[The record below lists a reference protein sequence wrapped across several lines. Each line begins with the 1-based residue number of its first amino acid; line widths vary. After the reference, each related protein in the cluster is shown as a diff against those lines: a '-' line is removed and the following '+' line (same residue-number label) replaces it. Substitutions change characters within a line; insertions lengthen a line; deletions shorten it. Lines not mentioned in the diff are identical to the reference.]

1 MATIYRGL
9 NVNFYLNDIIN
20 DREALINL
28 GLNPDDLEVVT
39 GISQGENGIEKNE
52 FKTISG
58 LSLDAQKELFSVSRS
73 GQNIEQLLTS
83 SNKVDFIN
91 RVFDLNMQFGAD
103 IDDQLRAGAIK
114 YKFYDYPTGNIRSAD
129 ISTSRIS
136 SWSSLG
142 DGVVDD
148 DTPIIYGSQV
158 EILGGKIKIT
168 DLGTTSAPAEKRYP
182 SELPTDTMTIKLD
195 GVDREFYVMRDI
207 PIVAYGTFRNASF
220 NHTVNELS
228 ITNGN
233 GDQIRP
239 VWRIENLNDPN
250 DFRHTFS
257 PYTGAN
263 AQYLGQSSVG
273 LSSSYTFRDQRA
285 RTLTRKI
292 EFYYP
297 PKEITYL
304 RLSGI
309 NMTDLPQASLPNVE
323 TLDFSFNSLQ
333 TLPAFYGD
341 LTPNL
346 RNLNLRVNIFTTANA
361 AGVDTTLSNFFAKSA
376 GGAME
381 ELRTLNLQATF
392 SAGENIDLTYL
403 TSLETLNWAAYYNR
417 YNYRRMTG
425 SVTPRV
431 NSSSIISYTFTN
443 HGYSWLASNVNL
455 ADRLDYLNLNWTG
468 IRGCTTGTGSTT
480 RTLTFPNATD
490 TLSNIYLAGARTSVI
505 DVSNFTDLVD
515 YRHYYNYDFG
525 GADRTIAGKFS
536 GGTATG
542 ALGRLSYVSFYS
554 SYITGELNG
563 EFSNKPSLGTIDLR
577 YTSLG
582 PGGLTTNEFSG
593 SGALANIYIAGGSF
607 NTDNF
612 FGNTQGSTGYSYANG
627 DQTISDSQ
635 VFTPTNMS
643 RFYAYDNRGIGGFL
657 PDMNGARNMY
667 YLLLRNTN
675 LTGEIPNFA
684 LNTRLAYI
692 RFEGARFEGQIP
704 GFNSGAIRYVRL
716 ENNNFSL
723 SLPEQNLRNCYLF
736 YAHGNSISGSIPSWA
751 NCPSM
756 TYLKLN
762 SNSITGY
769 IPTAISSLR
778 YLRNFDVSNNNL
790 SVAAI
795 QNIISDLMA
804 NYAARNRRGVTVNM
818 LGNGVAESDL
828 SEEALANLNTVR
840 SYGWSVLI

>member
-20 DREALINL
+20 DREALLNL
-28 GLNPDDLEVVT
+28 GLNPDDLEVVS
-39 GISQGENGIEKNE
+39 GIGRGDNSIEKNE

-58 LSLDAQKELFSVSRS
+58 LNLDAQKELFSIARS

-91 RVFDLNMQFGAD
+91 RVFDLNMEFGAD
-103 IDDQLRAGAIK
+103 VDDQLRAGAIK
-114 YKFYDYPTGNIRSAD
+114 YKFYDYASDTLRTAD

-136 SWSSLG
+136 SWSSIG
-142 DGVVDD
+142 DGVVTN

-158 EILGGKIKIT
+158 EILGGAIKIT
-168 DLGTTSAPAEKRYP
+168 DLGTTTAPAEKRYP
-182 SELPTDTMTIKLD
+182 AELPTDTLTLNINGTNRD
-195 GVDREFYVMRDI
+195 FYVMRDI
-207 PIVAYGTFRNASF
+207 PIVAYGTFRNATF
-220 NHTVNELS
+220 NHTVDQLA

-239 VWRIENLNDPN
+239 VWRIENLNDPS

-257 PYTGAN
+257 AYTGAN

-273 LSSSYTFRDQRA
+273 LSGSYTFRDQRA

-297 PKEITYL
+297 PKEIKYI
-304 RLSGI
+304 RLAGI

-323 TLDFSFNSLQ
+323 TLDFSFNALQ

-346 RNLNLRVNIFTTANA
+346 KSLNLRLNVFTTANQ
-361 AGVDTTLSNFFAKSA
+361 AGVNTTLSNFFAKSG
-376 GGAME
+376 GGAMDKLE
-381 ELRTLNLQATF
+381 YLNLQTTF
-392 SAGENIDLTYL
+392 SANENIDMSYL
-403 TSLETLNWAAYYNR
+403 TSLRSLYWAAYYNR

-431 NSSSIISYTFTN
+431 NSSTIVNYEFTN

-455 ADRLDYLNLNWTG
+455 ADNLDYLNLNWTG
-468 IRGCTTGTGSTT
+468 ISGCTTGGGSTT
-480 RTLTFPNATD
+480 RTLTFPNARD
-490 TLSNIYLAGARTSVI
+490 TLSSIYLAGARTDVI
-505 DVSNFTDLVD
+505 DVSDFTDLVT
-515 YRHYYNYDFG
+515 YYHYYNYDFG

-536 GGTATG
+536 GGIATG
-542 ALGRLSYVSFYS
+542 ALAKLTNVSFYS
-554 SYITGELNG
+554 SYITGQLNG
-563 EFSNKPSLGTIDLR
+563 EFSNKPALSYLDLR

-593 SGALANIYIAGGSF
+593 SGSLANVYIAGGSF
-607 NTDNF
+607 STDNF
-612 FGNTQGSTGYSYANG
+612 FGNSQASTGYNYSNG
-627 DQTISDSQ
+627 DSTISDSQ
-635 VFTPTNMS
+635 VFTPTNMF

-657 PDMNGARNMY
+657 PDLSGARNLY

-675 LTGEIPNFA
+675 LTGEIPNFS
-684 LNTRLAYI
+684 LNTRLQYI
-692 RFEGARFEGQIP
+692 RFEGARFTGQIP
-704 GFNSGAIRYVRL
+704 SINNSSIRYIRL
-716 ENNNFSL
+716 ENNNFEL

-751 NCPSM
+751 NCSNM
-756 TYLKLN
+756 QYLKLN
-762 SNSITGY
+762 NNSLTGY

-778 YLRNFDVSNNNL
+778 NLRNFDVSNNNL
-790 SVAAI
+790 SKAAI
-795 QNIISDLMA
+795 ENIIADLMA
-804 NYAARNRRGVTVNM
+804 NYAARARRGVNVNM
-818 LGNGVAESDL
+818 LGNGISESDL
-828 SEEALANLNTVR
+828 STEALANLNTVR
-840 SYGWSVLI
+840 SYGWSVLL